1 MKKLIIAG
9 LLLLPFLTF
18 VGCKKSESDTTTK
31 PSISGLT
38 LSQVAPYMAKG
49 TQITLKADINNLTTT
64 NGKDPGT
71 VGLYWQVNSA
81 KKDTLSKDISK
92 SNPEFKYT
100 ADTLG
105 SYSVFCYAYAVDNTD
120 YYASSASVSFR
131 AIEPDDAL
139 TGVELEEE
147 ITVNGITWQARN
159 ATHPTLGRSY
169 RNSPILDD
177 VLGRLFTWEDAQE
190 VCPWGWHLPT
200 VAEFEASFADDYGFI
215 YSGDLMADASFLDEK
230 MWTYWPQVQ
239 ITNLYGFNALP
250 LGYIDYTDLINTYDK
265 YGDYAMW
272 WTADADEEMAT
283 YLYIFEE
290 NEIVMKGQG
299 DKKTLAMGVRCVRDY

>member
-9 LLLLPFLTF
+9 FLVFPLLTF
-18 VGCKKSESDTTTK
+18 VGCKKSESDTTSK

-38 LSQVAPYMAKG
+38 LSEVAPYMAKG
-49 TQITLKADINNLTTT
+49 TQIILKADISGLTTT
-64 NGKDPGT
+64 DGKDPGT
-71 VGLYWQVNSA
+71 IGLYWQVNSA

-105 SYSVFCYAYAVDNTD
+105 SYSVFCYAYAVNNTD

-131 AIEPDDAL
+131 AIDPDDAL
-139 TGVELEEE
+139 SGIEPEEE
-147 ITVNGITWQARN
+147 ITVNGITWKARN
-159 ATHPTLGRSY
+159 ATHPTMGRSY

-177 VLGRLFTWEDAQE
+177 VLGRLFTWEEAQV
-190 VCPWGWHLPT
+190 VCPAGWHLPT
-200 VAEFEASFADDYGFI
+200 VYEFEASFADDYGFI
-215 YSGDLMADASFLDEK
+215 YSGDLMADATFLGET

-250 LGYIDYTDLINTYDK
+250 LGYIDYTDLINTYSN

-272 WTADADEEMAT
+272 WTADHSGELAT

-290 NEIVMKGQG
+290 NEIVMEGQG
-299 DKKTLAMGVRCVRDY
+299 DKNTLAMGVRCVMD

>member
-1 MKKLIIAG
+1 MKKFIIAG
-9 LLLLPFLTF
+9 FLVFSLLFPA
-18 VGCKKSESDTTTK
+18 GCKKSDSSTANK

-38 LSQVAPYMAKG
+38 LSEVAPYMAKG
-49 TQITLKADINNLTTT
+49 TQISLKADINALTTT
-64 NGKDPGT
+64 DGKDPGA

-81 KKDTLSKDISK
+81 RKDTLTKDITK

-105 SYSVFCYAYAVDNTD
+105 SYSVFCYAYAATNTD

-139 TGVELEEE
+139 TGIDPQEE
-147 ITVNGITWQARN
+147 ITVNGLTWKTRN

-169 RNSPILDD
+169 RNSPILDET
-177 VLGRLFTWEDAQE
+177 LGRLFTWEDAQV
-190 VCPWGWHLPT
+190 VCPAGWHLPT
-200 VAEFEASFADDYGFI
+200 VAEFEASFADELGNMYT
-215 YSGDLMADASFLDEK
+215 GDLMADASFLGEK
-230 MWTYWPQVQ
+230 MWTYWPEVQ

-250 LGYIDYTDLINTYDK
+250 LGYIDYTDLINTYNK

-272 WTADADEEMAT
+272 WTADESDDMAT

-290 NEIVMKGQG
+290 NQVVMKGQG
-299 DKKTLAMGVRCVRDY
+299 DQNTLAMGVRCVKDY